1 MACKIYQVAPE
12 FRPNRHRYSPSCGCS
27 VLHASGIDHDRT
39 TPLMPIR
46 ARMLALCLFTVN
58 RRPKTFTCEEV
69 CNDVLLMNTLAK
81 ERRAKRFENG
91 SLSLNVPKLTF
102 KLDDNGNP
110 IEFGSYP
117 IRDSNKLVEV
127 GSECSDL
134 YQNSPRLFLE
144 PYAYCAHLPSVQAP
158 GTSVQAAGTLTALSE
173 LLMMLIVL
181 KRSSTVRSLA

>member
-1 MACKIYQVAPE
+1 
-12 FRPNRHRYSPSCGCS
+12 
-27 VLHASGIDHDRT
+27 
-39 TPLMPIR
+39 MPIR

-58 RRPKTFTCEEV
+58 RRPTTFTCEEV

-110 IEFGSYP
+110 IEFASYP

-127 GSECSDL
+127 GSECSGL
-134 YQNSPRLFLE
+134 HLTSPRLFLE
-144 PYAYCAHLPSVQAP
+144 PCPYYAHLPSFQAP
-158 GTSVQAAGTLTALSE
+158 GTSIQTAGS
-173 LLMMLIVL
+173 
-181 KRSSTVRSLA
+181 RP